1 MLAVRKRATLFLVL
15 IFFCGLL
22 SGAVGA
28 NLWRRMSVSA
38 DAVPAAPAA
47 RDRAPSTPPTRKRA
61 VDWFTEQ
68 LHLSPEQAQ
77 QLSQILEET
86 RGEYHQQELQIESI
100 RQESNTRIRGILT
113 DEQKTR
119 FDNLLKARSERR
131 KNDDDRH

>member
-15 IFFCGLL
+15 IFLCGLL

-28 NLWRRMSVSA
+28 NLWHRMNVSA
-38 DAVPAAPAA
+38 DAAPASSTGGV
-47 RDRAPSTPPTRKRA
+47 RAPSTPPTRKRA
-61 VDWFTEQ
+61 VEWFTEQ

-86 RGEYHQQELQIESI
+86 RSEYHQQELQIESI

-119 FDNLLKARSERR
+119 FDELLRTRSDRR
-131 KNDDDRH
+131 KNDRR

>member
-1 MLAVRKRATLFLVL
+1 MLAVSKRARLFLVL
-15 IFFCGLL
+15 IFLCGLL

-38 DAVPAAPAA
+38 DAGLAA
-47 RDRAPSTPPTRKRA
+47 RSGRDPAPNTPPNHKRA
-61 VDWFTEQ
+61 VEWFTGQ

-86 RGEYHQQELQIESI
+86 RGEFHQQELQIDSI

-119 FDNLLKARSERR
+119 FDELLRSRSERR
-131 KNDDDRH
+131 KDDHR

>member
-15 IFFCGLL
+15 IFLCGLL

-38 DAVPAAPAA
+38 DAVPAAPTGSV
-47 RDRAPSTPPTRKRA
+47 RPPSTPPTRKRA
-61 VDWFTEQ
+61 VEWFTEQ
-68 LHLSPEQAQ
+68 LHLSSAQAQ

-86 RGEYHQQELQIESI
+86 RSEYHQQELQIESI

-113 DEQKTR
+113 DEQKTL
-119 FDNLLKARSERR
+119 FDELLRTRSERR
-131 KNDDDRH
+131 KNNSDRR

>member
-1 MLAVRKRATLFLVL
+1 MLAIRKRATLFLVL
-15 IFFCGLL
+15 IFLCGLL
-22 SGAVGA
+22 SGAVGV
-28 NLWRRMSVSA
+28 NLWHRMSVSA
-38 DAVPAAPAA
+38 DAVPASAGGA
-47 RDRAPSTPPTRKRA
+47 RAPSTPPTRKRA
-61 VDWFTEQ
+61 VEWFTEQ

-119 FDNLLKARSERR
+119 FDELLRTRSERR
-131 KNDDDRH
+131 KNDRR